1 MIIYEEMTIS
11 DDLVQ
16 CPTQTNQ

>member
-11 DDLVQ
+11 NDLVQ